1 MATLAYTLISILI
14 VSALS
19 LIGVLYLSIN
29 EKTLKKILFY
39 LVSFAAGGL
48 LGAAFLDL
56 LPEAAESNGL
66 IYAYVLTGIVF
77 FFLIENFLHWHHVHH
92 EKKEAHTFA
101 HMNLIG
107 DAVHNLIDGAIIA
120 GAYLVSVPLGVVTT
134 LAVILH
140 EIPQEFGDFAV
151 LIYGGFSKT
160 RALLFNF
167 LTALT
172 AFIGAGLAYY
182 FSTAVQNFN
191 SYLIPFAAGGFIY
204 IATVDLLPALR
215 RETEKSISKSVAQT
229 VFVIL
234 GIVMIWVAGKIIS

>member
-1 MATLAYTLISILI
+1 MAALTYTLISILI

-19 LIGVLYLSIN
+19 LIGVLYLSVN

-56 LPEAAESNGL
+56 LPEANGGVA
-66 IYAYVLTGIVF
+66 YAYVLAGLMF

-92 EKKEAHTFA
+92 EKKEAHSFA
-101 HMNLIG
+101 YMNLVG

-120 GAYLVSVPLGVVTT
+120 GAYLVSIPLGVVTT
-134 LAVILH
+134 IAVVLH

-151 LIYGGFSKT
+151 LVYGGFSKT
-160 RALLFNF
+160 QALLFNF

-191 SYLIPFAAGGFIY
+191 AYLIPFAAGGFIY

-215 RETEKSISKSVAQT
+215 RETERDVRKSIAQT
-229 VFVIL
+229 IFVIL
-234 GIVMIWVAGKIIS
+234 GIVMIWVAGKIIA

>member
-1 MATLAYTLISILI
+1 MAALTYTLISILI

-19 LIGVLYLSIN
+19 LIGVLYLSVN

-56 LPEAAESNGL
+56 LPEANGGVA
-66 IYAYVLTGIVF
+66 YAYVLAGLMF

-92 EKKEAHTFA
+92 EKKEAHSFA
-101 HMNLIG
+101 YMNLVG

-120 GAYLVSVPLGVVTT
+120 GAYLVSIPLGVVTT
-134 LAVILH
+134 IAVVLH

-151 LIYGGFSKT
+151 LVYGGFSKT
-160 RALLFNF
+160 QALLFNF

-191 SYLIPFAAGGFIY
+191 AYLIPFAAGGFIY
-204 IATVDLLPALR
+204 IETVDLLPALR
-215 RETEKSISKSVAQT
+215 RETERDVRKSIAQT

-234 GIVMIWVAGKIIS
+234 GIVMIWLAGKIIA

>member
-1 MATLAYTLISILI
+1 MAALTYTLISILI

-19 LIGVLYLSIN
+19 LIGVLYLSVN

-56 LPEAAESNGL
+56 LPEANGGVA
-66 IYAYVLTGIVF
+66 YAYVLAGLMF

-92 EKKEAHTFA
+92 EKKEAHSFA
-101 HMNLIG
+101 YMNLVG

-120 GAYLVSVPLGVVTT
+120 GAYLVSIPLGVVTT
-134 LAVILH
+134 IAVVLH

-151 LIYGGFSKT
+151 LVYGGFSKT
-160 RALLFNF
+160 QALLFNF

-191 SYLIPFAAGGFIY
+191 AYLIPFAAGGFIY

-215 RETEKSISKSVAQT
+215 RETERDVRKSIAQT

-234 GIVMIWVAGKIIS
+234 GIVMIWLAGKIIA

>member
-1 MATLAYTLISILI
+1 MAALAYTLISILI

-39 LVSFAAGGL
+39 LVSFAAGAL

-56 LPEAAESNGL
+56 LPEANGGVA
-66 IYAYVLTGIVF
+66 YAYVLAGLVF

-92 EKKEAHTFA
+92 EKKEAHSFA
-101 HMNLIG
+101 YMNLVG
-107 DAVHNLIDGAIIA
+107 DGVHNLIDGAIIA

-151 LIYGGFSKT
+151 LIYGGFTKGK
-160 RALLFNF
+160 ALCYNF

-182 FSTAVQNFN
+182 FSTAVQNFD
-191 SYLIPFAAGGFIY
+191 SYVIPFAAGGFIY

-215 RETEKSISKSVAQT
+215 RETEKNVGKSIAQT

-234 GIVMIWVAGKIIS
+234 GIVMIWLAGKIVG

>member
-1 MATLAYTLISILI
+1 MAALAYTLVSILL

-56 LPEAAESNGL
+56 LPEANGGVA
-66 IYAYVLTGIVF
+66 YAYVLAGLVF

-134 LAVILH
+134 IAVILH

-160 RALLFNF
+160 KALLFNF
-167 LTALT
+167 ATALT

-215 RETEKSISKSVAQT
+215 RETERDVHKSIAQT

-234 GIVMIWVAGKIIS
+234 GIVMIWAAGKIVA

>member
-1 MATLAYTLISILI
+1 MAALAYTLISILL

-56 LPEAAESNGL
+56 LPEADGGVA
-66 IYAYVLTGIVF
+66 YAYVLAGLVF

-92 EKKEAHTFA
+92 EKKEAHSFA
-101 HMNLIG
+101 YMNLVG

-120 GAYLVSVPLGVVTT
+120 GAYLVSVPLGFVTT
-134 LAVILH
+134 IAVILH

-215 RETEKSISKSVAQT
+215 RETEKDFHKSVAQT

-234 GIVMIWVAGKIIS
+234 GIVMIWLAGRIVG

>member
-19 LIGVLYLSIN
+19 LVGVLYLSIN

-56 LPEAAESNGL
+56 LPEADGGIA
-66 IYAYVLTGIVF
+66 YAYVLAGLVF

-92 EKKEAHTFA
+92 EKKEAHSFA
-101 HMNLIG
+101 YMNLVG
-107 DAVHNLIDGAIIA
+107 DGVHNLIDGAIIA
-120 GAYLVSVPLGVVTT
+120 GSYLVSVPLGVVTT
-134 LAVILH
+134 IAVILH

-151 LIYGGFSKT
+151 LIYGGFTKGK
-160 RALLFNF
+160 ALFYNF

-215 RETEKSISKSVAQT
+215 RETEKDFHKSVAQT
-229 VFVIL
+229 IFVIL
-234 GIVMIWVAGKIIS
+234 GIVMIWLAGKVIG

>member
-1 MATLAYTLISILI
+1 MAALAYTLISILI

-39 LVSFAAGGL
+39 LVSFAAGAL

-56 LPEAAESNGL
+56 LPEANGGVA
-66 IYAYVLTGIVF
+66 YAYVLAGLVF

-92 EKKEAHTFA
+92 EKKEAHSFA
-101 HMNLIG
+101 YMNLVG
-107 DAVHNLIDGAIIA
+107 DGVHNLIDGAIIA

-151 LIYGGFSKT
+151 LIYGGFTKGK
-160 RALLFNF
+160 ALFYNF

-182 FSTAVQNFN
+182 FSTAVQNFD
-191 SYLIPFAAGGFIY
+191 SYVIPFAAGGFIY

-215 RETEKSISKSVAQT
+215 RETEKNVGKSIAQT

-234 GIVMIWVAGKIIS
+234 GIVMIWLAGKIVG

>member
-1 MATLAYTLISILI
+1 MAALAYTLISILL

-56 LPEAAESNGL
+56 LPEADGGIA
-66 IYAYVLTGIVF
+66 YAYVLAGIVF

-92 EKKEAHTFA
+92 EKKEAHSFA
-101 HMNLIG
+101 YMNLVG

-134 LAVILH
+134 IAVILH

-151 LIYGGFSKT
+151 LVYGGFSKT

-215 RETEKSISKSVAQT
+215 RETEKDFHKSIAQT
-229 VFVIL
+229 IFVIL
-234 GIVMIWVAGKIIS
+234 GIVMIWLAGKIIS

>member
-1 MATLAYTLISILI
+1 MAALTYTLISILI

-19 LIGVLYLSIN
+19 LIGVLYLSVN

-56 LPEAAESNGL
+56 LPEANGGVA
-66 IYAYVLTGIVF
+66 YAYVLAGLMF

-92 EKKEAHTFA
+92 EKKEAHSFA
-101 HMNLIG
+101 YMNLVG

-120 GAYLVSVPLGVVTT
+120 GAYLVSIPLGIVTT
-134 LAVILH
+134 IAVILH

-151 LIYGGFSKT
+151 LVYGGFSKT

-191 SYLIPFAAGGFIY
+191 AYLIPFAAGGFIY

-215 RETEKSISKSVAQT
+215 RETERDVRKSIAQT

-234 GIVMIWVAGKIIS
+234 GIVMIWLAGKTIG